1 MARFGQQI
9 IAGLLQPSYQQGM
22 FTVGQQLGARPRQ
35 IAEEKEKRKRLQG
48 LLTGQGPLTQQ
59 DISSFI
65 AAGGDV
71 ANIPAAQQLRE
82 SYDEPLREKGRGRLR
97 ATAQMELFDP
107 QDPGQLQG
115 YKNVAERHKVS
126 FNEAM
131 QILAEERG
139 TEIER
144 AKIKSTATGSGDFG
158 FAEGETWVDTQGNYY
173 AQGTRRNKQTGKYE
187 TVFDPITPGAPD
199 MPVGKL
205 TPVMPGTMETS
216 EERVGRELET
226 AEGRAQLDITKATTI
241 ETAKNFD
248 QQKTKA
254 ADRLPTVLDTLDK
267 VDAMLQIVDG
277 LETGST
283 LAQMSDLVQTA
294 LGYRETDMGIFQTA
308 AKELL
313 VGRITSFGSNPSDGE
328 RNAIVEM
335 LPNIQNTPND

>member
-1 MARFGQQI
+1 MAMQ
-9 IAGLLQPSYQQGM
+9 
-22 FTVGQQLGARPRQ
+22 
-35 IAEEKEKRKRLQG
+35 
-48 LLTGQGPLTQQ
+48 
-59 DISSFI
+59 
-65 AAGGDV
+65 
-71 ANIPAAQQLRE
+71 
-82 SYDEPLREKGRGRLR
+82 KG
-97 ATAQMELFDP
+97 FNP
-107 QDPGQLQG
+107 QDTRMMSVYLGMADSFG
-115 YKNVAERHKVS
+115 VS
-126 FNEAM
+126 REDAM
-131 QILAEERG
+131 KILTEERG

-144 AKIKSTATGSGDFG
+144 AKIKSTATDSGDFG

-226 AEGRAQLDITKATTI
+226 AEGKAQLDITKATTI

-254 ADRLPTVLDTLDK
+254 SDRLPTVLDTLDK

-335 LPNIQNTPND
+335 LPNIQNTPAINRAVLEMTKGRLAKERMAINYIQRPGITREDYVKFVDSLYPPSESTTGKPGVDPVTGNQVVDFNDIP